1 MWKHSL
7 HAVRTIV
14 MRLYLSGGGVLLL
27 GVCFTSMLLWA
38 VGVVILLVGLV
49 IHLRYYR
56 CPACGKFLGRDAV
69 AHCPHCGY
77 KIR

>member
-1 MWKHSL
+1 MWKDSL
-7 HAVRTIV
+7 HTVRSVV

-27 GVCFTSMLLWA
+27 GVCCKSLLLWA

-56 CPACGKFLGRDAV
+56 CPACGKFLGRDTV
-69 AHCPHCGY
+69 AYCPHCGS

>member
-7 HAVRTIV
+7 HTVRGV
-14 MRLYLSGGGVLLL
+14 VVRLYLSGGGVLLL
-27 GVCFTSMLLWA
+27 GVRCKSLLLWA

-56 CPACGKFLGRDAV
+56 CPACGKFLGRDTV
-69 AHCPHCGY
+69 AYCPHCGS

>member
-1 MWKHSL
+1 MWKDSL
-7 HAVRTIV
+7 HTVRNV
-14 MRLYLSGGGVLLL
+14 VVRLYLSGGCVLLL
-27 GVCFTSMLLWA
+27 GVCFKSLLLWA

-69 AHCPHCGY
+69 AHCPHCGS

>member
-1 MWKHSL
+1 MWKDSL
-7 HAVRTIV
+7 HTVRSVVT
-14 MRLYLSGGGVLLL
+14 RLYLSGGGVLLL

-56 CPACGKFLGRDAV
+56 CPACGKFLERVTGAF
-69 AHCPHCGY
+69 CSHCGA